1 MCLVFNAILFREFR
15 NHSLNAFGLT
25 SYRKRWKK
33 VSGKGEGTKAQE
45 ISSQVSDEKILNDLR
60 EIYQYHH
67 DLLYFVTNIR
77 WMDVDRRLLRL
88 LRF

>member
-1 MCLVFNAILFREFR
+1 
-15 NHSLNAFGLT
+15 
-25 SYRKRWKK
+25 